1 MELIINGEIKT
12 FSDNISISN
21 LLKELSIEERVVAI
35 SLNLDIV
42 KKELWGQTILKNND
56 RLELLQFMSGG

>member
-12 FSDNISISN
+12 FSNNISISN

-42 KKELWGQTILKNND
+42 KKELWDQTILKDND